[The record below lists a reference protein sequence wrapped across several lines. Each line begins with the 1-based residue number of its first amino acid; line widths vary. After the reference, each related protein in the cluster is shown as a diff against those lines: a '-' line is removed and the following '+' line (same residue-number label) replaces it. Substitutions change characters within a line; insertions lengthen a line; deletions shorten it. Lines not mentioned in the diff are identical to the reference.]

1 MNKGT
6 SILFSVLLLFMLLA
20 GCAEQPEKQER
31 MPETGTTQEAMP
43 TEEESEPAELSYA
56 ETEILDWDSERIDN
70 IKLAVQTLNGT
81 QLAPNELFS
90 FNGALGARTE
100 EKGYKPAPIIV
111 NQQKEEGCGGG
122 VCQVSTTIYQAA
134 KAAGLLIVERHDHQ
148 KEVQYAPLGEDAAV
162 NYGSLDM
169 QFRNSTD
176 RVLRL
181 DVSVGNGFVRAS
193 IKELG

>member
-1 MNKGT
+1 
-6 SILFSVLLLFMLLA
+6 
-20 GCAEQPEKQER
+20 
-31 MPETGTTQEAMP
+31 
-43 TEEESEPAELSYA
+43 
-56 ETEILDWDSERIDN
+56 
-70 IKLAVQTLNGT
+70 
-81 QLAPNELFS
+81 
-90 FNGALGARTE
+90 
-100 EKGYKPAPIIV
+100 V